1 MQHNNQWLVAV
12 LIIAGLHIT
21 ACTKGAESS
30 TSTAMGPAHVVAVKG
45 TDLSHVTL
53 TAKAMERI
61 DLKTDQVR
69 EQPVSRSASP
79 RKVVPYSS
87 LIYDAHGQTWVYTS
101 LEPRTFIRH
110 KVDVDYIEGDLVVL
124 NDGPPTG
131 TVVTSVGAAELYGAE
146 FNVGQ

>member
-1 MQHNNQWLVAV
+1 MKHSNQWLVTV
-12 LIIAGLHIT
+12 LIIAGLHIS

-30 TSTAMGPAHVVAVKG
+30 TTTEAGPAQVVAVKG
-45 TDLSHVTL
+45 TDLSRVTL

-61 DLKTDQVR
+61 DLKTDLVR
-69 EQPVSRSASP
+69 EQPVSRSASA

-101 LEPRTFIRH
+101 PEPGTFIRH

-124 NDGPPTG
+124 DAGPPTG
-131 TVVTSVGAAELYGAE
+131 TVVASVGVAELYGAE
-146 FNVGQ
+146 FHVGQ

>member
-1 MQHNNQWLVAV
+1 MKHSNRWLAAV
-12 LIIAGLHIT
+12 LIIAGLHIS
-21 ACTKGAESS
+21 ACTKGVESS
-30 TSTAMGPAHVVAVKG
+30 TTTEVGPAQVVAVKG
-45 TDLSHVTL
+45 TDLSRVTL

-61 DLKTDQVR
+61 DLKTDLVR
-69 EQPVSRSASP
+69 EQPVSRSASA

-101 LEPRTFIRH
+101 PEPRTFIRH

-131 TVVTSVGAAELYGAE
+131 TVVTSVGVAELYGAE

>member
-12 LIIAGLHIT
+12 LIIAGLHVS
-21 ACTKGAESS
+21 ACTKGAQSS
-30 TSTAMGPAHVVAVKG
+30 TSTAVRPAHVVAVKG

-61 DLKTDQVR
+61 DLKTDRVR
-69 EQPVSRSASP
+69 EQPVSRWASA

-110 KVDVDYIEGDLVVL
+110 KVDVDYIERDHVVL

-131 TVVTSVGAAELYGAE
+131 TVVVSVGAAELYGAE
-146 FNVGQ
+146 FGVGQ